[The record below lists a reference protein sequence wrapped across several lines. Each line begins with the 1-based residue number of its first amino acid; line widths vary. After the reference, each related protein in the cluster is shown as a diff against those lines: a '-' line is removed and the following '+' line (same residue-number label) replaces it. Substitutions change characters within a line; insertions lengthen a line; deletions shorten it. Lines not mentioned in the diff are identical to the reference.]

1 MRNIKQAF
9 LIMNILF
16 PSDIEKKIY
25 RNKWKDV
32 PLNKELAKCLDT
44 GGFILKVLRL
54 YDLAYRVGKHENK
67 ILLKTGHT
75 FYEISKCK
83 SLLVTVVSKTKLH
96 RRRSLCK
103 FLSNEIRHLCF
114 KRITEY
120 PILELVELKIVISA
134 LKIALTALLESG
146 DLDATEEF
154 GMRSFQLLVLVKDQ
168 KELSRV
174 LLILAHVYYFR
185 QNMDK
190 CFEMI
195 SQLEDALH
203 QCADPVAEA
212 IYFTTLVLA
221 LRSTDSL
228 GLGGHCTDCSS
239 AFSGVLDAFNLKS
252 YGVIRIICSDEPRL
266 PTKRCLQI
274 SRRAVRKFTEL
285 SSTTQPNIQGYQGVM
300 EDKMKI
306 CNEYASRCPGMPS
319 HPKFRSRVFCLCSH
333 MTIW

>member
-1 MRNIKQAF
+1 MNPSERISFVCQKKFPYNIK
-9 LIMNILF
+9 
-16 PSDIEKKIY
+16 
-25 RNKWKDV
+25 RKDV

-221 LRSTDSL
+221 LRST
-228 GLGGHCTDCSS
+228 
-239 AFSGVLDAFNLKS
+239 
-252 YGVIRIICSDEPRL
+252 
-266 PTKRCLQI
+266 
-274 SRRAVRKFTEL
+274 
-285 SSTTQPNIQGYQGVM
+285 GYQGVM